1 MERRAADGTGRPPGR
16 HRSPDSPP
24 AAGRGRLLT
33 AAIVAFVVIGASLV
47 GWALVSESPP
57 EPRAAGCAPDC
68 AEPEPSES
76 SSPAVRPR
84 EPVASDSAPSPSPS
98 ASPTRSSTAGP
109 SETPD
114 RDDDD
119 RGRDRDDRDGRDGWD
134 GWRGRGDD
142 DRRGSGLRT
151 DYSTRGDWETNFI
164 GAVTVTNHGGR
175 PVDAGDLTFGYGRG
189 VRITSAWG
197 VPSEWSGG
205 NVVARLG
212 VLPPGGSATVTF
224 QAAGDASSPDHCSLD
239 GRSCG

>member
-1 MERRAADGTGRPPGR
+1 MERRAGDEPGRAPGR
-16 HRSPDSPP
+16 HRSPDPPP

-33 AAIVAFVVIGASLV
+33 AAVVAFVVIGGSLV
-47 GWALVSESPP
+47 GWALVNEPPPP

-68 AEPEPSES
+68 AEPEPSGS
-76 SSPAVRPR
+76 SSPSERPG
-84 EPVASDSAPSPSPS
+84 EPAASDSAPSPSPS
-98 ASPTRSSTAGP
+98 ESPTESPAPDT

-119 RGRDRDDRDGRDGWD
+119 RGRGDRD

-175 PVDAGDLTFGYGRG
+175 PVDAGDLRFGYGRG
-189 VRITSAWG
+189 VHITSAWG

-205 NVVARLG
+205 TVVARLG

-224 QAAGDASSPDHCSLD
+224 QASGESSSPDHCSLD
-239 GRSCG
+239 GRRCG